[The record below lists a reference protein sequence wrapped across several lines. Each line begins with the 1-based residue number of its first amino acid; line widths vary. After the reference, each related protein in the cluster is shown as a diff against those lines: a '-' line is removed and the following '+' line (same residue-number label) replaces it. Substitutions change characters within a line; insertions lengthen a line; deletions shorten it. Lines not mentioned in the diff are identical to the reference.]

1 MVGEKRAQLSPPDR
15 ELTVSPP
22 LACLDSPLHSFTA
35 HISDVTRQ
43 SRTSRERTPCQLQ
56 MTKGT
61 NTQKREGRDK
71 CRKEDDCFLFFRF
84 PSFPSWRDFVKEHK
98 SQILNKCVCK
108 KRGAVQ
114 RLFMRCLLSHHRLLL
129 ARYQN
134 TGAKNCLSTS
144 LFILSQTGTGKQMK
158 SLSKWK
164 QRGY

>member
-1 MVGEKRAQLSPPDR
+1 MVGEKRAQLPPPDR

-22 LACLDSPLHSFTA
+22 LACLDSPYTA
-35 HISDVTRQ
+35 LPHIFQVLQGRTEHQGNVHPASYKWQKAQTRRREKAVTSVAKKIGFCFSNFLLFHHEEIL
-43 SRTSRERTPCQLQ
+43 SR
-56 MTKGT
+56 
-61 NTQKREGRDK
+61 N
-71 CRKEDDCFLFFRF
+71 
-84 PSFPSWRDFVKEHK
+84 VK